1 MRLFTRYLRPVAGI
15 MALGLFIKIC
25 GTLAELVLPYIL
37 QYILDYVV
45 VRGKAGPVVFW
56 GFVMIVFAVLCV
68 VLNIV
73 ANRMA
78 ARVARDAAGK
88 IRHDLFG
95 ATMNLSAAA
104 TDAFS
109 IPSLESRL
117 TSDTYNVHHA
127 LGAIQRIGVRAPI
140 LFLGGL
146 IMTFML
152 DLRLALVMLA
162 MVPLIGG
169 AVFFVT
175 MRGTPLFRDVQ
186 KKNDYMVRVVREVSQ
201 GIRVV
206 KALSRE
212 ENERARFDGVNDE
225 LVKAETKAS
234 ATMAVINPSMN
245 LFLNFGLVAVIL
257 FGAIIINR
265 PESGMK
271 PGVIIAFMQYFTL
284 ISNALLSI
292 TRIFVMLAKATA
304 SADRILEVIEKPS
317 EMEVY
322 ATAKY
327 PSADDGAEIC
337 FDSVSF
343 SYNKKK
349 DKLKDISFTI
359 KKGETLGIIGA
370 TGSGKTTLIS
380 LLMRFYDVDS
390 GAVRIGGRD
399 VRTIDP
405 DELHGY
411 FGAAM
416 QNDFIFSGTIRENID
431 FGRDISDD
439 DVVRA
444 ARTAQAEQFIQEIGD
459 GYYYMLNSKGTNLSG
474 GQKQRLFIARAL
486 AGKPRILILDD
497 SSSALDYKTDAALRR
512 AIAADRAGQTSVIIA
527 QRVSSVMSS
536 DLIIVLDK
544 GRIIG
549 MGTHDELMESCSV
562 YRETS
567 ESQMGGAIL
576 D

>member
-292 TRIFVMLAKATA
+292 TRIFVMLTKATA

>member
-45 VRGKAGPVVFW
+45 VRGKAGTVVFW

-292 TRIFVMLAKATA
+292 TRIFVMLTKATA